1 MNDSSAE
8 ARKLKEAQI
17 RATIN
22 QKLIETGEKDR
33 LKDLLRTKLV
43 ECGWRD
49 EMKTYCREVIK
60 SKGLENVTV
69 EELVADITPRGRSTV
84 PNNVKA
90 ELLQRIRKFLASVT
104 QQNQAQQNTK

>member
-1 MNDSSAE
+1 MNDSSVE

-69 EELVADITPRGRSTV
+69 EELVADITPRGRC
-84 PNNVKA
+84 
-90 ELLQRIRKFLASVT
+90 KF
-104 QQNQAQQNTK
+104 